1 MDDLLT
7 SRVIGYDAK
16 RAVANFTG
24 LGNYSRFI
32 ISSMAE
38 RLPDS
43 RLRLYIPKLRDNADY
58 ARLLEY
64 GNVSSHLPAGH
75 YPGIL
80 RSWWRTYGMAAD
92 LRRDGVEL
100 FHGLSNELPTGLNS
114 AGIRSVVTIH
124 DLIFLR
130 YPEYYGAIDRRIY
143 DKKFKSAC
151 RNATRVVAVSECT
164 KRDIVQF
171 YDIDPDKIDVV
182 YQGCSEVFAR
192 EVPDSESERVRRA
205 YRLPERFMLNVGSIE
220 SRKNLLLAV
229 KALSQVDASVH
240 LVAVGRHTVYTDEV
254 VRYAEDHGLS
264 SRLHILH
271 RVNGIDLPVLYRLAS
286 LFVYPSYFEGFGIPI
301 IEALNAGVPVI
312 GATGSCLEEAGGP
325 DSLYVDPDDA
335 TAMAEAMNRVLS
347 DEQLRESMI
356 TRGRAYVRRFDR
368 ASLAEDLLHVY
379 RRCLE

>member
-1 MDDLLT
+1 M
-7 SRVIGYDAK
+7 
-16 RAVANFTG
+16 
-24 LGNYSRFI
+24 
-32 ISSMAE
+32 
-38 RLPDS
+38 
-43 RLRLYIPKLRDNADY
+43 
-58 ARLLEY
+58 
-64 GNVSSHLPAGH
+64 
-75 YPGIL
+75 
-80 RSWWRTYGMAAD
+80 
-92 LRRDGVEL
+92 
-100 FHGLSNELPTGLNS
+100 
-114 AGIRSVVTIH
+114 
-124 DLIFLR
+124 
-130 YPEYYGAIDRRIY
+130 
-143 DKKFKSAC
+143 
-151 RNATRVVAVSECT
+151 
-164 KRDIVQF
+164 
-171 YDIDPDKIDVV
+171 
-182 YQGCSEVFAR
+182 
-192 EVPDSESERVRRA
+192 
-205 YRLPERFMLNVGSIE
+205 NVGSIE

-240 LVAVGRHTVYTDEV
+240 LVAVGRHTAYTDEV

-347 DEQLRESMI
+347 DEKLRESMI
-356 TRGRAYVRRFDR
+356 TRGRVYVRRFDR